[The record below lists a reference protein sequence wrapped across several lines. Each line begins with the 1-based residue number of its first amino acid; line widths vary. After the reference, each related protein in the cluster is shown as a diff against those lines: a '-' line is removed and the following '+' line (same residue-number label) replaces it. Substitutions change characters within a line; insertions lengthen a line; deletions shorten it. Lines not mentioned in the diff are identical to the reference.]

1 MGLDKFYMARR
12 RFFVDEIRQGHARIL
27 GEEAHHLTRVLRVER
42 GQKYEISDNRAV
54 WLAEVQDARKD
65 LVSFTLI
72 EPIAPAEPL
81 VRVTLLASLVRFER
95 FEDLIEKATE
105 LGVERI
111 IPVVAERSEKG
122 LELAAEKRMARWR
135 RVAREASEQ
144 SRRVRLPELCLPQR
158 ISQVLTR
165 PAACRLFL
173 DETAT
178 HPILAAL
185 PESRS
190 PQDEV
195 AVLAGPKAAG
205 PIANAPPSPAQA
217 GAPCRW
223 APRFS
228 KPTPPQWP
236 RSRL

>member
-1 MGLDKFYMARR
+1 MARR
-12 RFFVDEIRQGHARIL
+12 RFFVDEIQQGRARIV

-65 LVSFTLI
+65 LVLFTLI
-72 EPIAPAEPL
+72 EPVTPAEPP

-95 FEDLIEKATE
+95 FEDLIEKTTE

-158 ISQVLTR
+158 LSQALTR

-173 DETAT
+173 DEAAT

-185 PESRS
+185 PDMRS
-190 PQDEV
+190 AQDEV
-195 AVLAGPKAAG
+195 AVLVGPEGGWTDRERSTITSAG
-205 PIANAPPSPAQA
+205 
-217 GAPCRW
+217 W
-223 APRFS
+223 
-228 KPTPPQWP
+228 
-236 RSRL
+236 